1 MSSWYPLV
9 KWLHIVSSTVLF
21 GTGAGI
27 AFFFLRAQWSGDSRI
42 IAAVGRDVV
51 LADMVFTATAVVLQP
66 VTGIALALMARY
78 PLSTPWLV
86 WSIVLYG
93 LVGCCWLPVVWLQ
106 MRMRDLAVDA
116 AHRGQPLPVQ
126 YEIYCRRWFVLG
138 WPAFIGVLIIFYLM
152 VARPRIS
159 YTTLGDRLVVSAW
172 GRNITN
178 KQYLVA
184 AYDLSAF
191 GFDQWVIGDPRTF
204 GVTVRYLTR

>member
-1 MSSWYPLV
+1 MSSWYPLI

-27 AFFFLRAQWSGDSRI
+27 AFFFLRAQRSGDSRI

-66 VTGIALALMARY
+66 VTGVALALMVGY

-86 WSIVLYG
+86 LSIVLYG

-116 AHRGQPLPVQ
+116 IHRGQPLPAL
-126 YEIYCRRWFVLG
+126 YEIYYRRWFMLG

-152 VARPRIS
+152 VAKPI
-159 YTTLGDRLVVSAW
+159 
-172 GRNITN
+172 
-178 KQYLVA
+178 
-184 AYDLSAF
+184 
-191 GFDQWVIGDPRTF
+191 P
-204 GVTVRYLTR
+204 